1 MTKYVT
7 THLPEEE
14 IDRLRLKAFA
24 TNDPE
29 DKLAYYKATSLYFQ
43 ERHERAVNEIER
55 LRKANSDMSWEL
67 NPDRMGGQFTREET
81 ERNWDG
87 WL

>member
-24 TNDPE
+24 SNDPE

-43 ERHERAVNEIER
+43 ERHERAMN
-55 LRKANSDMSWEL
+55 
-67 NPDRMGGQFTREET
+67 REAK
-81 ERNWDG
+81 NV
-87 WL
+87 